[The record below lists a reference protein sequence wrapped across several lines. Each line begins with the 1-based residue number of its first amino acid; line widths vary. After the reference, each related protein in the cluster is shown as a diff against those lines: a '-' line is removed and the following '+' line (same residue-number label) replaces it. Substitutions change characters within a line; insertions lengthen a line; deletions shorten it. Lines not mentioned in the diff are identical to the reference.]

1 MNKKRIFAVVLIV
14 SILIFLT
21 IGSLK
26 FSGRYLLESDIYT
39 LIPPDSLYRTF
50 NLVDLFNLIN
60 NNIDTHFR
68 HLAFVVRVS
77 LIINLL
83 CICIMVFLAIKLWFY
98 QRHLHRYEK
107 KQADDYRTLLPRIIS
122 IVKETNKD
130 MTPAEV
136 SGILLRDHDFQ
147 VTNFKD
153 ANLFLKIFCNYIFK
167 MRKGCNLFNVYQII
181 HVMGYI
187 DFLEHKLLKGK
198 DQEKSAAV
206 QLAILMNL
214 YIDVS
219 YVSRII
225 NSENTPLR
233 KQARMYYMMMNQEDT
248 YKYIGQTSAELSL
261 WDQMEIHHI
270 FELCKLDNKP
280 LPIFRAIVK
289 LEVKNVNKAFFIRE
303 TSYWGE
309 DIEVHALIPYI
320 DSPDEKI
327 KRAAIKCMTERRV
340 ESAVNLIKK
349 EAFLSSQHT
358 VRLCLRS
365 VLIIHK
371 GNQTEFFSYF
381 SQHASSSHTRRVALI
396 CLRLYDESS
405 LKAYQNLYQQAKGKE
420 RVTFEEVE
428 ESISQY
434 KLYGGILNADNTLS
448 IIKRYAS
455 DNI

>member
-1 MNKKRIFAVVLIV
+1 MFFIV
-14 SILIFLT
+14 
-21 IGSLK
+21 GSLN
-26 FSGRYLLESDIYT
+26 FSGNTLLGSNIYT
-39 LIPPDSLYRTF
+39 LNRPNELYRTF
-50 NLVDLFNLIN
+50 NLPDILRLTNKY
-60 NNIDTHFR
+60 IDSKFVS
-68 HLAFVVRVS
+68 LAMVVRVS
-77 LIINLL
+77 LAITSSCSII
-83 CICIMVFLAIKLWFY
+83 VFVIGIKLWFY
-98 QRHLHRYEK
+98 QKHLHEYEK
-107 KQADDYRTLLPRIIS
+107 KQVENYKKIVPRINSVI
-122 IVKETNKD
+122 EPTCRN
-130 MTPAEV
+130 MTYQEV
-136 SGILLRDHDFQ
+136 SKSLDIGCNIRIS
-147 VTNFKD
+147 NFDD
-153 ANLFLKIFCNYIFK
+153 ANFYLKILYDYIYK
-167 MRKGCNLFNVYQII
+167 MGTSFNLFNIYQVI
-181 HVMGYI
+181 HVIGYT
-187 DFLEHKLLKGK
+187 DFLEGKLLKGK
-198 DQEKSAAV
+198 DREKSAAV
-206 QLAILMNL
+206 QLAILLNL
-214 YIDVS
+214 YINVS

-225 NSENTPLR
+225 NSENIPLR
-233 KQARMYYMMMNQEDT
+233 KQARLYYMMMNQEDT
-248 YKYIGQTSAELSL
+248 YKYIGPTDIELSL

-289 LEVKNVNKAFFIRE
+289 LETRNVNKAFFIRE

-320 DSPDEKI
+320 GSPDEKI

-349 EAFLSSQHT
+349 EAFMSSQHT

-405 LKAYQNLYQQAKGKE
+405 LKAYQNLYQQAKGMKK
-420 RVTFEEVE
+420 VTFEEVE